1 MGELSMS
8 IRLACADF
16 SFPLLPHAD
25 VLRLLAMLGVSG
37 VDIGLFEN
45 RSHLWPS
52 REFADLPR
60 AAARLRSQLHDQGLV
75 AADLFLQMDPDFVP
89 WAVNHPE
96 GARRQRA
103 RDWFLRTLEYA
114 GGVGAQHVTLL
125 PGVEFADEEP
135 ARSWDRAVVE
145 LAWRVEQAARCGIV
159 CAVEAHVGSLVS
171 EPQRALRLVQE
182 TPGLTL
188 TVDYTHFTRAGLA
201 DCAVEPLLAY
211 ASHFHVRGA
220 CPGRLQTSFVG
231 NTIDY
236 TRVVALLQ
244 QRSYAGWLGIEYV
257 WIDWERCNECD
268 NLSET
273 ILYRDH
279 LRQLLSAVV

>member
-1 MGELSMS
+1 M
-8 IRLACADF
+8 RLEINGAGAYAYTGGKAFD
-16 SFPLLPHAD
+16 PALPAI
-25 VLRLLAMLGVSG
+25 VLIHGAQNDHSVWALQSRYLAHHGYAVLAV
-37 VDIGLFEN
+37 
-45 RSHLWPS
+45 
-52 REFADLPR
+52 DLPGHGR
-60 AAARLRSQLHDQGLV
+60 SGGPALSSVEAMADWILAVLAAAGVERALL
-75 AADLFLQMDPDFVP
+75 
-89 WAVNHPE
+89 
-96 GARRQRA
+96 ARRQRA

-220 CPGRLQTSFVG
+220 CPGRLQTSFAG

-236 TRVVALLQ
+236 ARVVALLQ

-273 ILYRDH
+273 ILYRDQ
-279 LRQLLSAVV
+279 LRQLLSAAL